1 MAASGPLE
9 AGLRSGLRPL
19 ALRARPLWLIAA
31 LVVVGLVVLPFL
43 DVPVYYLRFLGSI
56 FLYVTLAQ
64 SWNIIGGYTG
74 YVSFGHVTFFGLGA
88 YVSAIAFRDLH
99 LPPYVAA
106 IPAGLVAAGFGVL
119 VGYPTLR
126 LRGPYFGIVTLAL
139 SLVVTL
145 VIANLPFTGAGE
157 GIVIRDGLP
166 FRRLALDQAFYFSY
180 FAVAL
185 LVTGT
190 VLWLERSALG
200 YGLRAIRDDEDAAR
214 SLGVNATRL
223 KLIAFGLASF
233 FPGVV
238 GAIYAHQASFVS
250 PPDMFPLAISFKSL
264 IYAVV
269 GGAST
274 ILRPILGATFMEVL
288 NTFLTTSALGTLQ
301 LDRIVF
307 GLILVLVVV
316 ATPGGLVGLARRLRR
331 RGS

>member
-1 MAASGPLE
+1 MASGRLE
-9 AGLRSGLRPL
+9 AQAGGLRPL
-19 ALRARPLWLIAA
+19 ALRLNPGWLVALLLIAG
-31 LVVVGLVVLPFL
+31 LVVVPFL

-56 FLYVTLAQ
+56 FLYITLAQ

-88 YVSAIAFRDLH
+88 YVSAILFRDLH
-99 LPPYVAA
+99 VPPYLAA
-106 IPAGLVAAGFGVL
+106 IPAGLVAAALGVL
-119 VGYPTLR
+119 IGFPTLR

-180 FAVAL
+180 FTVAL

-190 VLWLERSALG
+190 VMWLERSTLG

-233 FPGVV
+233 FPGMV

-250 PPDMFPLAISFKSL
+250 PPDMFPLAISFKAL

-269 GGAST
+269 GGANT
-274 ILRPILGATFMEVL
+274 VLGPILGAAFMEVL

-316 ATPGGLVGLARRLRR
+316 AAPGGLLGLAHRLRR
-331 RGS
+331 RVS

>member
-1 MAASGPLE
+1 MAASGRLE
-9 AGLRSGLRPL
+9 AEARRLGWPGLRLHLGR
-19 ALRARPLWLIAA
+19 ITIA
-31 LVVVGLVVLPFL
+31 LVLVALVVLPFL

-88 YVSAIAFRDLH
+88 YVSAMLFRDLH

-119 VGYPTLR
+119 IGYPTLR

-145 VIANLPFTGAGE
+145 VIANLPWTGAGE
-157 GIVIRDGLP
+157 GIVLRDGLP

-180 FAVAL
+180 LAIGL
-185 LVTGT
+185 LVTAT
-190 VLWLERSALG
+190 VVWLERSRLG

-233 FPGVV
+233 FPGML
-238 GAIYAHQASFVS
+238 GAVYAHQAAFVS
-250 PPDMFPLAISFKSL
+250 PPDMFPLAISFKAL

-269 GGAST
+269 GGTST
-274 ILRPILGATFMEVL
+274 VLGPVVGATFMEVL
-288 NTFLTTSALGTLQ
+288 NTLLTVSALGTLQ

-307 GLILVLVVV
+307 GLILVAVVL
-316 ATPGGLVGLARRLRR
+316 ASPGGLVGLARRLRR
-331 RGS
+331 RKA

>member
-1 MAASGPLE
+1 MAASGRLE
-9 AGLRSGLRPL
+9 AEARRLGWPGLRLHLGRISVAVVLV
-19 ALRARPLWLIAA
+19 ALL
-31 LVVVGLVVLPFL
+31 VLPFL

-88 YVSAIAFRDLH
+88 YVSAMLFRDLH

-106 IPAGLVAAGFGVL
+106 IPAGLVAAGLGVL
-119 VGYPTLR
+119 IGYPTLR

-139 SLVVTL
+139 SLVMTL
-145 VIANLPFTGAGE
+145 VIANLPWTGAGE
-157 GIVIRDGLP
+157 GIVLRDGLP

-180 FAVAL
+180 LAIGL
-185 LVTGT
+185 LVTAT
-190 VLWLERSALG
+190 VVWLERSRLG

-233 FPGVV
+233 FPGML
-238 GAIYAHQASFVS
+238 GAVYAHQAAFVS
-250 PPDMFPLAISFKSL
+250 PPDMFPLAISFKAL

-269 GGAST
+269 GGTST
-274 ILRPILGATFMEVL
+274 VLGPVVGATFMEVL
-288 NTFLTTSALGTLQ
+288 NTLLTVSALGTLQ

-307 GLILVLVVV
+307 GLILVAVVL
-316 ATPGGLVGLARRLRR
+316 ASPGGLVGLARRLRR
-331 RGS
+331 RKA

>member
-1 MAASGPLE
+1 MASGRLE
-9 AGLRSGLRPL
+9 AQAGGLRPL
-19 ALRARPLWLIAA
+19 ALRLSPGWLLGLLLIAG
-31 LVVVGLVVLPFL
+31 LVVVPFL
-43 DVPVYYLRFLGSI
+43 DVPVYYLRFLGSV
-56 FLYVTLAQ
+56 FLYITLAQ

-88 YVSAIAFRDLH
+88 YVSAILFRDLH

-106 IPAGLVAAGFGVL
+106 VPAGLVAAAFGVL
-119 VGYPTLR
+119 VGFPTLR

-180 FAVAL
+180 LTVAL

-190 VLWLERSALG
+190 VMWLERSALG

-233 FPGVV
+233 FPGMV

-250 PPDMFPLAISFKSL
+250 PPDMFPLAISFKAL

-269 GGAST
+269 GGANT
-274 ILRPILGATFMEVL
+274 VLGPILGAAFMEVL

-316 ATPGGLVGLARRLRR
+316 AAPGGLLGLARRLRR
-331 RGS
+331 GVS